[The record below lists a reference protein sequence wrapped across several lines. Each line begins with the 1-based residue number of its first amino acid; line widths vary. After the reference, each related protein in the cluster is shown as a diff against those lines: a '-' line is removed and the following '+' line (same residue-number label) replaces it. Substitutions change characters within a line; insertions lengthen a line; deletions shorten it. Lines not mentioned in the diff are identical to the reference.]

1 MKKLLYKW
9 IDVPAEIHEE
19 VTNKRDYIQSE
30 VFEDPYDITDFYADQ
45 GGVTLAPVERDIY
58 EYIND
63 NGDKRIV
70 EIMDITEVEA

>member
-9 IDVPAEIHEE
+9 IDVPADIHEE
-19 VTNKRDYIQSE
+19 ITNKWDYIQSE

-45 GGVTLAPVERDIY
+45 GGVILEPVECDIY

-63 NGDKRIV
+63 NGDRRIV
-70 EIMDITEVEA
+70 EIMDISEVVA